1 MTWPRWGGRR
11 PPDDI
16 TAPSPP
22 SGLPRG
28 AARCRAALLSLMVT
42 GVLLLAGC
50 SPGSGETRRTGAI
63 SGEVTV
69 FAAASLTES
78 FTQLGRQFESAHPG
92 VRVIFN
98 FGPSSG
104 LAAQVNAGAPA
115 DVFAS
120 ASAQNMD
127 QVVSAGG
134 ASEVRTFARYVMQVV
149 VPAANP
155 GKVTTLADLARPGVT
170 VAVCQPAVPCGVGA
184 ARVFANAKLTVR
196 PVSQEADVKGVLTK
210 VRLGEVDAGLVYVT
224 DVVTSGGAVSGIA
237 IPAQLNASTAYPLT
251 VTERAA
257 NPAAGQAFADYVLS
271 SVGTAVLVA
280 NGFEKP

>member
-1 MTWPRWGGRR
+1 MTWLRWLGRR
-11 PPDDI
+11 PLDLFAP
-16 TAPSPP
+16 PSPP
-22 SGLPRG
+22 SDLPS
-28 AARCRAALLSLMVT
+28 RAVPRAVLLSSLVT
-42 GVLLLAGC
+42 GMLLTGC
-50 SPGSGETRRTGAI
+50 GAGSGEARPTGAV
-63 SGEVTV
+63 SGDVTV

-104 LAAQVNAGAPA
+104 LASQVNSGAPA

-120 ASAQNMD
+120 ASEQNMD

-134 ASEVRTFARYVMQVV
+134 AFEVRTFARNVMQVV
-149 VPAANP
+149 VPAGNP
-155 GKVTTLADLARPGVT
+155 GKVTTLADLARPGVA

-184 ARVFANAKLTVR
+184 GRVFANAKLTVT

-224 DVVTSGGAVSGIA
+224 DVVTSGKSVSGIA
-237 IPAQLNASTAYPLT
+237 IPAELNASTAYPLA
-251 VTERAA
+251 VTRRTTNPVAA
-257 NPAAGQAFADYVLS
+257 QAFTDYVLS
-271 SVGTAVLVA
+271 PAGTAVLLA

>member
-1 MTWPRWGGRR
+1 MTWPRWRGLR
-11 PPDDI
+11 PPDRIAIPFMAGDLQ
-16 TAPSPP
+16 S
-22 SGLPRG
+22 R
-28 AARCRAALLSLMVT
+28 AARRRATLLSPVVM
-42 GVLLLAGC
+42 GLLLAGC
-50 SPGSGETRRTGAI
+50 SSGSGETRPTEAV

-78 FTQLGRQFESAHPG
+78 FAQLGRQFESAHPG
-92 VRVIFN
+92 VRVTFN

-104 LAAQVNAGAPA
+104 LAAQVNAGASA

-120 ASAQNMD
+120 ASTQNMD

-134 ASEVRTFARYVMQVV
+134 ATEVSTFARNVMQVV

-184 ARVFANAKLTVR
+184 ARVFASAKLTVT

-224 DVVTSGGAVSGIA
+224 DVATSAGSVRGIP
-237 IPAQLNASTAYPLT
+237 IPAELNSSTAYPMT
-251 VTERAA
+251 VTKRAT
-257 NPAAGQAFADYVLS
+257 NPAAAKAFVDYVLS